1 MLSRVTGISFQGFP
15 AVRSTSVGMTTSA
28 RTTLVA
34 ILLAGPT
41 HAEADPQSERSLA
54 MDEVR
59 MVAQAEVLALGCG
72 LRLNTR
78 LRDVLRNDA
87 NIKLSAEA
95 LSGMEQFARTYT
107 LNLLHRHPR
116 DDLCDHALKQFGPE
130 GNQIQGLLLP

>member
-1 MLSRVTGISFQGFP
+1 MAVSISFHL
-15 AVRSTSVGMTTSA
+15 SGMITSA
-28 RTTLVA
+28 RTALVA

-41 HAEADPQSERSLA
+41 HAQADPQSERTLA

-59 MVAQAEVLALGCG
+59 MAAQAEVLALGCG

-95 LSGMEQFARTYT
+95 LSKI
-107 LNLLHRHPR
+107 
-116 DDLCDHALKQFGPE
+116 ALTFIRPVPTSVIE
-130 GNQIQGLLLP
+130 NCTF

>member
-1 MLSRVTGISFQGFP
+1 
-15 AVRSTSVGMTTSA
+15 MTTGA
-28 RTTLVA
+28 RTALVA
-34 ILLAGPT
+34 ILLAGST
-41 HAEADPQSERSLA
+41 LAQADPQSERTIA

-59 MVAQAEVLALGCG
+59 MAAQAEVLALGCG
-72 LRLNTR
+72 LRLNTP

-95 LSGMEQFARTYT
+95 LSGMEQFTRTYT

-116 DDLCDHALKQFGPE
+116 DICDHALKQFGPE

>member
-1 MLSRVTGISFQGFP
+1 M
-15 AVRSTSVGMTTSA
+15 AVRFRFTLVGMTASA
-28 RTTLVA
+28 RTALVA

-41 HAEADPQSERSLA
+41 HAQADPRSERSLA

-59 MVAQAEVLALGCG
+59 MASQAEVLALGCG

-107 LNLLHRHPR
+107 LNLLHRDAR
-116 DDLCDHALKQFGPE
+116 GICDHALDQFGPE